1 MKCNMVRRILEY
13 RKSENGVPSRED
25 FEFLINEV
33 KNTNDIARL
42 EFFIQYNGVHYVS
55 VDKNSDINELMKTYE
70 NRVYP
75 V

>member
-1 MKCNMVRRILEY
+1 MLQRILAY

-25 FEFLINEV
+25 FEFLFNEV

-42 EFFIQYNGVHYVS
+42 EFFMPYNGVHYVS
-55 VDKNSDINELMKTYE
+55 IDKNSDIDELMETYV
-70 NRVYP
+70 NREYP

>member
-1 MKCNMVRRILEY
+1 MVQRVLVY
-13 RKSENGVPSRED
+13 RKSENGGPSRED

-33 KNTNDIARL
+33 KNTKDIARL
-42 EFFIQYNGVHYVS
+42 EFFMPYNGVHYVNI
-55 VDKNSDINELMKTYE
+55 DKNSDIDELMKTYE

>member
-1 MKCNMVRRILEY
+1 MVQRVLVY
-13 RKSENGVPSRED
+13 RKSENGVPRRED
-25 FEFLINEV
+25 FEFLLNEV

-42 EFFIQYNGVHYVS
+42 EFFIPYNGVHYVS

>member
-1 MKCNMVRRILEY
+1 MVQRILAY
-13 RKSENGVPSRED
+13 RKSENGIPSRED
-25 FEFLINEV
+25 FEFLLNEV

-42 EFFIQYNGVHYVS
+42 EFFMPYNGIHYAS
-55 VDKNSDINELMKTYE
+55 VDKNSDIDELMEMYA

>member
-1 MKCNMVRRILEY
+1 MVQRILAY

-25 FEFLINEV
+25 FEFLFNEV
-33 KNTNDIARL
+33 KNTDNIARL
-42 EFFIQYNGVHYVS
+42 EFFMPYNGVHYVS
-55 VDKNSDINELMKTYE
+55 IDKNSDIDELMETYV

>member
-1 MKCNMVRRILEY
+1 MVQRVLVY
-13 RKSENGVPSRED
+13 RKSENGTPSRKD

-42 EFFIQYNGVHYVS
+42 EFFIPYNGVHYVS

>member
-1 MKCNMVRRILEY
+1 MVQRVLVY

-42 EFFIQYNGVHYVS
+42 EFFIQHNGVHYVS